1 MVSSSTMFAVSL
13 LGFNKFEPWCGRQ
26 LILSNEGIYISFDK
40 SFAKDNLGVD
50 ARRVSDSKALTD
62 LMLADGD
69 YNNYQ
74 TNELLQYY
82 IKTECQIIMMSLR
95 NARKLC
101 KKNNFFVLIIIGI
114 TKLFFIRVMV
124 NYSDQCA

>member
-1 MVSSSTMFAVSL
+1 
-13 LGFNKFEPWCGRQ
+13 
-26 LILSNEGIYISFDK
+26 
-40 SFAKDNLGVD
+40 
-50 ARRVSDSKALTD
+50 
-62 LMLADGD
+62 MLADED

-124 NYSDQCA
+124 NYSDQCALKHHMLSWWIKQIIATRILPLGLQIIAKEVSNK